1 MFCSRVELYQ
11 QDDAAALVYQTQI
24 HYKLVVLVVQ
34 QTRDRKVADSTHGRG
49 AIKSTRS
56 TQPSIPLG

>member
-1 MFCSRVELYQ
+1 MSVNSVAQPIIIAQVTDL
-11 QDDAAALVYQTQI
+11 LSS
-24 HYKLVVLVVQ
+24 VVLVVALVGRW
-34 QTRDRKVADSTHGRG
+34 TRDRKVSRSTPGQG